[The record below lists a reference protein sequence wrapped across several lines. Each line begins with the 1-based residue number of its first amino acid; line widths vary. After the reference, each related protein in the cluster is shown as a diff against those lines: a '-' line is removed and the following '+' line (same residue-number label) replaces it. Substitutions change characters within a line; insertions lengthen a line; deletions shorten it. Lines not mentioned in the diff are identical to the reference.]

1 MRIALN
7 KINRLPDACFS
18 TWRLSNGDVEA
29 HPLALVDYKALGQ
42 PGAGAPANPTGDPD
56 AIWLSAGS
64 RAAYNTADG
73 RLAPGDVCEWGTGAD
88 YCNAAS
94 DVTLIIGM
102 PDGESNLAVQAADIA
117 AGSKDAIGALT
128 VDTQRA
134 GITIVNGEMIVE
146 DKG

>member
-42 PGAGAPANPTGDPD
+42 PGAGAPANPTGDPG
-56 AIWLSAGS
+56 AVWLSARSEAKYDTVSGKL
-64 RAAYNTADG
+64 AA
-73 RLAPGDVCEWGTGAD
+73 GDVCDWSHGPD
-88 YCNAAS
+88 YCNVPS

-128 VDTQRA
+128 VDTKRA